1 MSELVWDEDEELMT
15 ELKRMCAERGL
26 SARTVLEMV
35 RIELGRVGL
44 ERRDGVFQD
53 IEVLLQESLEESQRP
68 RAAVGSVRRRDGAA

>member
-1 MSELVWDEDEELMT
+1 MSELIWDGDSELMA
-15 ELKRMCAERGL
+15 ELRRMCAERGL

-53 IEVLLQESLEESQRP
+53 IEAQLQESLEEASHLSTP
-68 RAAVGSVRRRDGAA
+68 KAASAASGGS

>member
-1 MSELVWDEDEELMT
+1 MSELVWDEDEELMI

-53 IEVLLQESLEESQRP
+53 IEVQLQESLEQSQRSTSSSTP
-68 RAAVGSVRRRDGAA
+68 ARRREGAA